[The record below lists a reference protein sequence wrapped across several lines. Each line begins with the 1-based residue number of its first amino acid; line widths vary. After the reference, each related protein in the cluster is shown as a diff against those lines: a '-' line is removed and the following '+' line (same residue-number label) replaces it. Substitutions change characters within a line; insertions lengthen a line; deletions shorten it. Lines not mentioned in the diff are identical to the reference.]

1 MLIAASLSIASALLL
16 TSALTA
22 ESIGATPS
30 LLIGVTVAGDIS
42 PTLVPRV
49 LDEAADIWRA
59 AGFTIAWLRDEGG
72 GVRPPPLRVWIGDA
86 RGTRNSER
94 SMALGWIM
102 FDDDGTPARNIYVSH
117 ANAVALLTLTR
128 GLTSRDRMPTAER
141 EALLGRAM
149 GRALA
154 HELGHFLLASKA
166 HTSKGLMRAQR
177 TSSEFFSREHIRFE
191 LDPEQLAIVRSRYQP
206 GSLLATATLPAIP
219 AESGGLAESPLDDP
233 THFRRLARDR
243 ETHRR

>member
-16 TSALTA
+16 PSALTA
-22 ESIGATPS
+22 ESIAATPS

-59 AGFTIAWLRDEGG
+59 AVFTIAWLRDEGE

-86 RGTRNSER
+86 RGSRINDR
-94 SMALGWIM
+94 AMALGWIV
-102 FDDDGTPARNIYVSH
+102 FDEDGTPARNIYVSH
-117 ANAVALLTLTR
+117 ANAVALLSLAR
-128 GLTSRDRMPTAER
+128 SLSSRDRMPIAEL
-141 EALLGRAM
+141 ETLLGRAM

-154 HELGHFLLASKA
+154 HELGHFLLASKE

-177 TSSEFFSREHIRFE
+177 TSS
-191 LDPEQLAIVRSRYQP
+191 
-206 GSLLATATLPAIP
+206 
-219 AESGGLAESPLDDP
+219 
-233 THFRRLARDR
+233 
-243 ETHRR
+243 